1 MTGETSEVKLWDHR
15 SCLTDKARRALLRG
29 KAPAIVASA
38 PPKYRPGDRIVL
50 IWDRSTGTRQPR
62 RSIMVLKV
70 SRKDGKWITDY
81 ALPDRTARYLKPG
94 AGTTSDRLKSI
105 DREVE
110 AEEVNVS
117 PADRQNNTLAYE
129 RRRIMEQVERHEL
142 RARTTANSRTKE
154 RAMAQAM
161 YARRKL
167 DDLAA

>member
-1 MTGETSEVKLWDHR
+1 
-15 SCLTDKARRALLRG
+15 
-29 KAPAIVASA
+29 
-38 PPKYRPGDRIVL
+38 
-50 IWDRSTGTRQPR
+50 
-62 RSIMVLKV
+62 MVLKV